1 MQTLEE
7 LPVDQSFAPALREG
21 LIHHGRGR
29 LPEAALC
36 YQRAYE
42 QNSGDADALVLL
54 GIVARQVKHVTAAV
68 AFSKLAVEQ
77 RPVSSAARGCE
88 RDQIFRDGHAAKC
101 KRDQLRCGN

>member
-1 MQTLEE
+1 MHTLEE
-7 LPVDQSFAPALREG
+7 LPVDQSLAPALQEG

-36 YQRAYE
+36 YHRADE

-68 AFSKLAVEQ
+68 AFSKLAVAQ
-77 RPVSSAARGCE
+77 RPQAAHMHLNLALAYLASG
-88 RDQIFRDGHAAKC
+88 DFGLAAAC
-101 KRDQLRCGN
+101 CRQCL